1 MVLVIPGQ
9 EVWEQKLLRVCIKD
23 GEKMRRIENLQNAI
37 YKTKYRELYKLIF
50 TADIDRIAD
59 HSNWLHRGEKNYV
72 EINRP
77 LWIVMESKKINKRIW
92 ISHEWGK
99 LRIDTA
105 QLDLD
110 VDSKE
115 YHDSYQRY
123 SFSNQRDLC
132 NKLKELLEPCLEL
145 EQKQEIEEEIEMG
158 R

>member
-1 MVLVIPGQ
+1 MKRLG
-9 EVWEQKLLRVCIKD
+9 
-23 GEKMRRIENLQNAI
+23 NLQNAI

-59 HSNWLHRGEKNYV
+59 YSNWLHSGEKNYV

-92 ISHEWGK
+92 ICHEWGK
-99 LRIDTA
+99 LKIDTA

-132 NKLKELLEPCLEL
+132 NKLKELLEPCFEK
-145 EQKQEIEEEIEMG
+145 EKEDIEKDIVDDMY
-158 R
+158 

>member
-1 MVLVIPGQ
+1 MVLVILGQ
-9 EVWEQKLLRVCIKD
+9 EVLELRSLLVNIKD
-23 GEKMRRIENLQNAI
+23 GEYMRRLGNLQNSI
-37 YKTKYRELYKLIF
+37 YKTKYRELYKIIF

-59 HSNWLHRGEKNYV
+59 HSNWLHKGEKNYV
-72 EINRP
+72 EVNRP

-92 ISHEWGK
+92 ISHEWGDLK
-99 LRIDTA
+99 IDTA

-115 YHDSYQRY
+115 YHESYQRY

-132 NKLKELLEPCLEL
+132 SKLKEILEPCLREEKEQEEEL
-145 EQKQEIEEEIEMG
+145 EYD